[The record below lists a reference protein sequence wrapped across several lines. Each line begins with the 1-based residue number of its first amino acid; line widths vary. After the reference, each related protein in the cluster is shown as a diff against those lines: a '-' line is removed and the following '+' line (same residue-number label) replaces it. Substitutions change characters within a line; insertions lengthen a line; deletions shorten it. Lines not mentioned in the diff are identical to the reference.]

1 MTLLAIARWPGTSG
15 RVKQMDEQTYFD
27 TDGNKRSLNWM
38 TRNEPEW
45 AANVIR
51 NLKEKNCSLKSIIS
65 DLVDLM
71 ERTDMEEFGEHCQ
84 PVTNGEWFP
93 AIERAKAA
101 IGQPPG
107 GPVEMP
113 CSREDR

>member
-1 MTLLAIARWPGTSG
+1 
-15 RVKQMDEQTYFD
+15 VDEATYFD
-27 TDGNKRSLNWM
+27 TDGNKRSLAWM

-51 NLKEKNCSLKSIIS
+51 TLKDKNTELKDSIGT
-65 DLVDLM
+65 LVELM
-71 ERTDMEEFGEHCQ
+71 ERSDMEQFGEDCQ

-101 IGQPPG
+101 IG
-107 GPVEMP
+107 
-113 CSREDR
+113 

>member
-1 MTLLAIARWPGTSG
+1 
-15 RVKQMDEQTYFD
+15 MDEKEYFD

-51 NLKEKNCSLKSIIS
+51 TLKDKNTDLK
-65 DLVDLM
+65 DLLGTLVELM
-71 ERTDMEEFGEHCQ
+71 ERSDMEEFGEDCQ

-93 AIERAKAA
+93 AIEKAKAT
-101 IGQPPG
+101 IG
-107 GPVEMP
+107 
-113 CSREDR
+113 

>member
-1 MTLLAIARWPGTSG
+1 MSE
-15 RVKQMDEQTYFD
+15 KTYFD

-51 NLKEKNCSLKSIIS
+51 TLKDKNKELKGLLGT
-65 DLVDLM
+65 LVELM
-71 ERTDMEEFGEHCQ
+71 ERSDMEEFGEDCQ

-93 AIERAKAA
+93 AIERAKSA
-101 IGQPPG
+101 IG
-107 GPVEMP
+107 
-113 CSREDR
+113 

>member
-1 MTLLAIARWPGTSG
+1 
-15 RVKQMDEQTYFD
+15 VDKQYFD

-51 NLKEKNCSLKSIIS
+51 TLKTKNTELKELTAT
-65 DLVDLM
+65 LVELM
-71 ERTDMEEFGEHCQ
+71 ERSDMEEFGEDCQ

-101 IGQPPG
+101 IG
-107 GPVEMP
+107 
-113 CSREDR
+113 

>member
-1 MTLLAIARWPGTSG
+1 
-15 RVKQMDEQTYFD
+15 MDEKTYFD
-27 TDGNKRSLNWM
+27 TEGNKRSLNWM

-51 NLKEKNCSLKSIIS
+51 TLKDKNMELKDQIGNLVE
-65 DLVDLM
+65 LM
-71 ERTDMEEFGEHCQ
+71 ERSDMEVFGEDCQ

-101 IGQPPG
+101 IG
-107 GPVEMP
+107 
-113 CSREDR
+113 

>member
-1 MTLLAIARWPGTSG
+1 MA
-15 RVKQMDEQTYFD
+15 MDEKEYFD
-27 TDGNKRSLNWM
+27 TDSNKRSLNWM

-51 NLKEKNCSLKSIIS
+51 TLKDKNTDLK
-65 DLVDLM
+65 DLLGTLVELM
-71 ERTDMEEFGEHCQ
+71 ERSDMEEFGEDCQ

-101 IGQPPG
+101 IA
-107 GPVEMP
+107 
-113 CSREDR
+113 

>member
-51 NLKEKNCSLKSIIS
+51 NLKEKNCSLKSVVA

-71 ERTDMEEFGEHCQ
+71 ARSDMEEFGEDCQ

-101 IGQPPG
+101 IA
-107 GPVEMP
+107 
-113 CSREDR
+113 

>member
-1 MTLLAIARWPGTSG
+1 
-15 RVKQMDEQTYFD
+15 MDEKEYFD

-51 NLKEKNCSLKSIIS
+51 TLKDKNTDLKNLLGT
-65 DLVDLM
+65 LVELM
-71 ERTDMEEFGEHCQ
+71 ERSDMEEFGEDCQ

-101 IGQPPG
+101 K
-107 GPVEMP
+107 
-113 CSREDR
+113 REALGFEHP

>member
-1 MTLLAIARWPGTSG
+1 
-15 RVKQMDEQTYFD
+15 MDEKEYFD

-51 NLKEKNCSLKSIIS
+51 TLKDKNTDLK
-65 DLVDLM
+65 DLLGTLVELM
-71 ERTDMEEFGEHCQ
+71 ERSDMEEFGEDCQ

-101 IGQPPG
+101 IA
-107 GPVEMP
+107 
-113 CSREDR
+113 

>member
-1 MTLLAIARWPGTSG
+1 MGE
-15 RVKQMDEQTYFD
+15 KTYFD
-27 TDGNKRSLNWM
+27 MDGNERSLNWM

-51 NLKEKNCSLKSIIS
+51 AVTNKNTELKELLST
-65 DLVDLM
+65 LVELM
-71 ERTDMEEFGEHCQ
+71 ERSDMEEFDEDCQ

-101 IGQPPG
+101 IG
-107 GPVEMP
+107 
-113 CSREDR
+113 

>member
-1 MTLLAIARWPGTSG
+1 
-15 RVKQMDEQTYFD
+15 MDEKEYFD

-51 NLKEKNCSLKSIIS
+51 TLKDKNTDLKNLLGT
-65 DLVDLM
+65 LVELM
-71 ERTDMEEFGEHCQ
+71 ERSDMEEFGEDCQ

-93 AIERAKAA
+93 AIEKAKAA
-101 IGQPPG
+101 IG
-107 GPVEMP
+107 
-113 CSREDR
+113 

>member
-1 MTLLAIARWPGTSG
+1 
-15 RVKQMDEQTYFD
+15 MDEKEYFD

-51 NLKEKNCSLKSIIS
+51 TLKDKNTDLKNLLGT
-65 DLVDLM
+65 LVELM
-71 ERTDMEEFGEHCQ
+71 ERSDMEEFGEDCQ

-93 AIERAKAA
+93 AI
-101 IGQPPG
+101 
-107 GPVEMP
+107 
-113 CSREDR
+113 